1 MQHTKNQKHI
11 HQYHRH
17 AVVSYPSSVWQRLY
31 SAFAGPVVFIFIS
44 FAILKL
50 VPLSPVHVTL
60 ADNVA
65 NLFKAALATFSRLLV
80 AYALALVCAI
90 PLALLINY
98 NAKAERILLPL
109 FDITQSIPVLA
120 FFPVVIFLFVKY
132 NFFNGAAIFI
142 LFLTMIWSIIFSVVG
157 GLSVIP
163 SDITDAAHVF
173 HVKGFAYIRKVLLPS
188 IFPYIITGS
197 LLAWASGWNIVI
209 VAEVL
214 HTYIPNGNLS
224 QDLFGIGSSL
234 VNAIATGRNDLFLAS
249 IIVMII
255 TIGFLNLF
263 VWQRLLHYG
272 ERFKFD

>member
-1 MQHTKNQKHI
+1 MQRAKNQKQI
-11 HQYHRH
+11 HRYRRH
-17 AVVSYPSSVWQRLY
+17 VVVSYPTTLSQRLY
-31 SAFAGPVVFIFIS
+31 SAFAGPIIFVALS

-50 VPLSPVHVTL
+50 FPLASVHVGLVTH
-60 ADNVA
+60 VSS
-65 NLFKAALATFSRLLV
+65 LFTAVFATFLRLLI
-80 AYALALVCAI
+80 AYVLALVCAI

-98 NAKAERILLPL
+98 NARAERILLPL

-132 NFFNGAAIFI
+132 GLFNGAAIFI

-157 GLSVIP
+157 GLSSIP
-163 SDITDAAHVF
+163 SDIIDAAHVF
-173 HVKGFAYIRKVLLPS
+173 HIRKSAYVRKVLLPA

-214 HTYIPNGNLS
+214 HTYIPNGTPN

-234 VNAIATGRNDLFLAS
+234 VNAIASGRSDLFLAA
-249 IIVMII
+249 IIVMVV
-255 TIGFLNLF
+255 TIGFLNIF